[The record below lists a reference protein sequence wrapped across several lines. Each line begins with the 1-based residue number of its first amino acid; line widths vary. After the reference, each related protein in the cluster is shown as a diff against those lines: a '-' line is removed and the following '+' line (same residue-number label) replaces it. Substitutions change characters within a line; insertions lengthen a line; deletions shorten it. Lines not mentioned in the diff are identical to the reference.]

1 MASVTGEIKRLLAQH
16 QQRTA
21 DGVAVMQGILADLQ
35 KQVLAELAGVE
46 GESYQAHHLRQNLA
60 MIESAMLRFEA
71 VAFGR
76 LERLI
81 DGAWDGGLDLVPG
94 LLDTAGVSV
103 VTSHLTGPVL
113 QTAKDFAY
121 YRIKNLSADTFNKI
135 RGELSLGLLGQKT
148 PWQVRQAIE
157 GSLESPGV
165 FKSIAERAKVIA
177 ELEMGR
183 AYSQATQLSLE
194 QAVQSVP
201 GLKKQW
207 WHAGHPKMPRRNHL
221 ALHGQIVDV
230 DQKFLIGSVALRYPR
245 DPQAPPSETIRCGCM
260 VVPWIPAWGDVAKEG
275 ALPIYNERGEE
286 IARRGPRTG
295 IEESLAGKFK
305 LGQVGRA
312 RPGNGPKKP

>member
-21 DGVAVMQGILADLQ
+21 DGVAVMRGILADLQ
-35 KQVLAELAGVE
+35 KQVLAEIATVE
-46 GESYQAHHLRQNLA
+46 GDTYQGWHLRNNLA
-60 MIESAMLRFEA
+60 NIETAMTRFEA
-71 VAFGR
+71 AAYGR
-76 LERLI
+76 IETLI
-81 DGAWDGGLDLVPG
+81 DGSWDAGADLVPQ
-94 LLDTAGVSV
+94 LLKQGGISIAFGHLSGPLLSV
-103 VTSHLTGPVL
+103 
-113 QTAKDFAY
+113 AKDFAY

-177 ELEMGR
+177 GLEMGR

-207 WHAGHPKMPRRNHL
+207 WHAGHPKVPRRNHL

-245 DPQAPPSETIRCGCM
+245 DPQSPPSETIRCGCI

-295 IEESLAGKFK
+295 LEEALTGKFK
-305 LGQVGRA
+305 QGQVGTA

>member
-21 DGVAVMQGILADLQ
+21 DGVAVMRGILADLQ
-35 KQVLAELAGVE
+35 KQVLAEIATVE
-46 GESYQAHHLRQNLA
+46 GDTYQGWHLRNNLA
-60 MIESAMLRFEA
+60 NIETAMTRFEA
-71 VAFGR
+71 AAYGR
-76 LERLI
+76 IETLI
-81 DGAWDGGLDLVPG
+81 DGSWDAGADLVPQ
-94 LLDTAGVSV
+94 LLKQGGISIAFGHLSGPLLSV
-103 VTSHLTGPVL
+103 
-113 QTAKDFAY
+113 AKDFAY